1 MKRLTILLLTL
12 LCTACTALPQE
23 ERAFAVALCVERP
36 SEWRV
41 HARIPTYQNGG
52 GYRTLSGTG
61 DTLDAALTDLSAAAP
76 MHLTL
81 SQLRLLVLSADL
93 ADSADFA
100 DALAV
105 LSARADLR
113 MQCTAVLTEDTGRRI
128 SDALKPTA
136 GTRLS
141 KSIDVLLETHAEQ
154 GDFLPVT
161 LAELLCMG
169 ERQSPVL
176 MCAALSGDAL
186 TFSGG
191 YALTAAMR
199 RGLRLDE
206 ADIRLMAL
214 LRGHTREMPLTVSGL
229 HTRVRDIRVRR
240 SVDVS
245 SDAARVTLSLRLT
258 TPSADDTL
266 LAQSLSDACA
276 ALLTRLSAAG
286 CDVLGLGR
294 KAILHAEDMSDWHA
308 LDWLHHLRRLN
319 WSVTVNAR
327 PPV

>member
-23 ERAFAVALCVERP
+23 ERAFAVSLCVERP

-41 HARIPTYQNGG
+41 HARVPTYQNGG
-52 GYRTLSGTG
+52 GYLTLSGTG
-61 DTLDAALTDLSAAAP
+61 ATLDAALTDLSAAAP

-93 ADSADFA
+93 TDSADFA

-105 LSARADLR
+105 LSAWADLR
-113 MQCTAVLTEDTGRRI
+113 MQCAVVLTDDTGRRI

-154 GDFLPVT
+154 GDYLPVT

-176 MCAALSGDAL
+176 MCAALSGDGL
-186 TFSGG
+186 TFNGG

-199 RGLRLDE
+199 RGLRLE
-206 ADIRLMAL
+206 EGDIRLMAL
-214 LRGHTREMPLTVSGL
+214 LHGQTREMPLTVNGM

-240 SVDVS
+240 SLDVS
-245 SDAARVTLSLRLT
+245 FGAARVTLSLRLT
-258 TPSADDTL
+258 TPSADDAQL
-266 LAQSLSDACA
+266 VQSLTDACA

-286 CDVLGLGR
+286 CDVLGMGR
-294 KAILHAEDMSDWHA
+294 KAILRAEDMSAWYA
-308 LDWLHHLRRLN
+308 LDWPNRLRSMTWR
-319 WSVTVNAR
+319 VTVDAR

>member
-1 MKRLTILLLTL
+1 MKRLTMLFLAL
-12 LCTACTALPQE
+12 LCTACTALPKE

-36 SEWRV
+36 SDWCV
-41 HARIPTYQNGG
+41 HARIPTYQDG
-52 GYRTLSGTG
+52 GYRTVSGAG

-76 MHLTL
+76 MPLTL

-93 ADSADFA
+93 SDSADLA

-113 MQCTAVLTEDTGRRI
+113 MQCAVVLTDEGGQAI

-136 GTRLS
+136 GARLS

-169 ERQSPVL
+169 ERQTPVL
-176 MCAALSGDAL
+176 MCAVLSGQTL

-191 YALTAAMR
+191 YALTASMG
-199 RGLRLDE
+199 RGLRLNE
-206 ADIRLMAL
+206 ADIRLLAL
-214 LRGHTREMPLTVSGL
+214 LHAQAREMPLSVNGL
-229 HTRVRDIRVRR
+229 HARVRDIRVR
-240 SVDVS
+240 STVN
-245 SDAARVTLSLRLT
+245 AAFDTARLTISLRLT
-258 TPSADDTL
+258 SPAADGM
-266 LAQSLSDACA
+266 QSLADTCA

-286 CDVLGLGR
+286 CDVLGLAR
-294 KAILHAEDMSDWHA
+294 QAIRRAEDMSAWHA
-308 LDWLHHLRRLN
+308 LDWPECLRRMN
-319 WSVTVNAR
+319 WCVTVDAQQ
-327 PPV
+327 PV